1 MTTALRVPHP
11 SATDAK
17 RVFLASAARDSVHL
31 HYSGVTDQTKQAAH
45 SEAVR
50 FSRAADVGHVAR
62 CIMATTDGGFE
73 T

>member
-17 RVFLASAARDSVHL
+17 RFFLASAAWDSVHL
-31 HYSGVTDQTKQAAH
+31 HYSGVTDQTKEAAH

-50 FSRAADVGHVAR
+50 FSRAADVGQRGALHNGDNGR
-62 CIMATTDGGFE
+62 RL
-73 T
+73 